1 MSHTQPFGAAA
12 ARDALD
18 PALETE
24 DMTDELLT
32 ADGRPLVSNS
42 EDLFADATPST
53 PAERE
58 VVPDSS
64 QEQDTA
70 VDAVPVPELVEAVMV
85 DEEGIIGELPPP
97 SRADIDLSVDDIV
110 ARAERADD
118 FLRKWRTTSVDRSV
132 DWEAEEAVRMQLEA
146 QRRGW
151 FYLGAAG
158 GVTAVL
164 LGFAGLLATGVVGAA
179 GVAVA
184 TSASADAPATKAP
197 VDAPATAAAVDAPV
211 AAPIE
216 RPADPVVAEGVA
228 DAPEA
233 VEAPAAAPAE
243 AVAVPE
249 KPVAEAEA
257 PRARVVLTP
266 NGGADALPKVLADGS
281 TWVDGGFRWAAAL
294 VADEGVELAW
304 FDAAGQEVLD
314 RVACSG
320 RDVEGFR
327 CLSGRSPKRIAWAL
341 EQGAERGLWT
351 VKACRGAGCVV
362 LGTTQVD

>member
-1 MSHTQPFGAAA
+1 MSHSQPFGAAVV
-12 ARDALD
+12 RDAME
-18 PALETE
+18 PAVEAE
-24 DMTDELLT
+24 DMTDEQLA
-32 ADGRPLVSNS
+32 ADGSPLVPNS
-42 EDLFADATPST
+42 EDLFADATPSST
-53 PAERE
+53 AERE
-58 VVPDSS
+58 VVPDPD

-70 VDAVPVPELVEAVMV
+70 IDAVPVPDLVDAVMV
-85 DEEGIIGELPPP
+85 GDEGTIGELPPP
-97 SRADIDLSVDDIV
+97 SRADIDLPVGDIV

-118 FLRKWRTTSVDRSV
+118 YLRKWRSTSVDRSV
-132 DWEAEEAVRMQLEA
+132 DWEAKQAAQAQLDA

-164 LGFAGLLATGVVGAA
+164 LGFAGLLATGVIGAA

-184 TSASADAPATKAP
+184 TSASADAPATKAA
-197 VDAPATAAAVDAPV
+197 VEAPATAAAAAVEPPAPV
-211 AAPIE
+211 AAPVDL
-216 RPADPVVAEGVA
+216 PAAPVAAEGVA
-228 DAPEA
+228 DVPEP
-233 VEAPAAAPAE
+233 VEAPVVAAAP
-243 AVAVPE
+243 VM
-249 KPVAEAEA
+249 PVAEAEA

-266 NGGADALPKVLADGS
+266 NGGADALPNVVADGS

-294 VADEGVELAW
+294 VDEEGVELAW
-304 FDAAGQEVLD
+304 FDSAGQEVLD

-320 RDVEGFR
+320 RDGTGYR

-351 VKACRGAGCVV
+351 VKACRGTSCVV